1 MASSTLQE
9 MLGSPPQNNN
19 NSNKWKGEWGPAG
32 IGYGSSED
40 SEQNKTKPNI
50 TLQNKT
56 NKLNRTGPTGIW
68 EGWRLVQR
76 NSEVKRNEDR

>member
-56 NKLNRTGPTGIW
+56 KQT
-68 EGWRLVQR
+68 EQ
-76 NSEVKRNEDR
+76 DRADWNLGGVEIGSAKQ